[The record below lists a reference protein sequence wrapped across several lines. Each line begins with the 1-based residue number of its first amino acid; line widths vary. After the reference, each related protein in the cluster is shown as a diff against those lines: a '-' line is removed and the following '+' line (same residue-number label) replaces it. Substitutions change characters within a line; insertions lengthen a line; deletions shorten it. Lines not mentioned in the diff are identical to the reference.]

1 MRPQWDF
8 NEGADWAVPSLV
20 SMSALYIRTIAS
32 RKVML
37 KINPAVPSAD

>member
-1 MRPQWDF
+1 MP
-8 NEGADWAVPSLV
+8 

-37 KINPAVPSAD
+37 KMNPAVPSAD